1 MSFINS
7 KKGFF
12 STSNIEEYALK
23 FFDRDM
29 RKQSG
34 YGILDVRFTFPTSKN
49 SLCHLLSNVIIPTIN
64 LKSKCE
70 KWEKNASLAFFPH
83 FMLCWA
89 QIKIIFNCGIICV
102 RDFKKPK

>member
-1 MSFINS
+1 MSQARAH
-7 KKGFF
+7 
-12 STSNIEEYALK
+12 YALK
-23 FFDRDM
+23 FFDRDT

-49 SLCHLLSNVIIPTIN
+49 SLRHLLSNVIIPTIN

-102 RDFKKPK
+102 KDLKNKGQLLDTPVAI